1 MTVRSCRYAWKAPK
15 LSDSVSINSSCVLR
29 RLKSCFM
36 RTSIIVDA
44 MHHIEN
50 ETSAAANPEAEWFG
64 AKRVKPEEKTRL
76 VQSVFASVAWRYD
89 LMNDV
94 MSAGLH
100 RYFKDRL
107 VALMNPQP
115 GQSILDVAG
124 GTGDVAR
131 RCARHTQG
139 KAKVVVCDLNPAMLE
154 AGRAKMAG
162 EQSVC
167 GIEWITGNAEELPL
181 PDGSVDAYS
190 IAYGLRN
197 VTHIDQALREAA
209 RVLRPGGRFF
219 CLEFTSGVRRGLKP
233 LFDAYCRL
241 VMPPLGQWITKDGGA
256 YRYLAESI
264 QRFPDQAALAR
275 RIDAAGLGDTR
286 WINLL
291 GGIAVIHSARRN

>member
-1 MTVRSCRYAWKAPK
+1 MPHKE
-15 LSDSVSINSSCVLR
+15 
-29 RLKSCFM
+29 
-36 RTSIIVDA
+36 
-44 MHHIEN
+44 H
-50 ETSAAANPEAEWFG
+50 ETSAAASTEAEWFG
-64 AKRVKPEEKTRL
+64 ARRVNPDEKTRL
-76 VQSVFASVAWRYD
+76 VQNVFASVAWRYD

-94 MSAGLH
+94 MSIGLH

-131 RCARHTQG
+131 RCARRTHG
-139 KAKVVVCDLNPAMLE
+139 KARVVVCDLNPAMLE
-154 AGRAKMAG
+154 AGRAKMTG
-162 EQSVC
+162 EHGVR

-219 CLEFTSGVRRGLKP
+219 CLEFTSGVRSGFKP
-233 LFDAYCRL
+233 LFDAYCRI

-264 QRFPDQAALAR
+264 QRFPDQPTLAR
-275 RIDAAGLGDTR
+275 RIDAAGLGDTQ